1 MLVLIKK
8 EPIML
13 LKSLLGYSLIGTIM
27 FFIRSCETNFY
38 TILECNCIRDYLE
51 YSDDKETNK
60 NKTLISM
67 ISKSMNYEFMCCIMY
82 GLSDIFYKKNLQT
95 QKEEKKKKL
104 QEFNKDL
111 MGFGKMGKFKIDKN
125 DNINNK
131 IK

>member
-1 MLVLIKK
+1 MLVLLNK

-38 TILECNCIRDYLE
+38 TVLECNCIMDYLE
-51 YSDDKETNK
+51 YTQDKETNK

-82 GLSDIFYKKNLQT
+82 GLSDIFYKKNLKNK
-95 QKEEKKKKL
+95 KEEKKMKL
-104 QEFNKDL
+104 EEFNKAL
-111 MGFGKMGKFKIDKN
+111 MGFGKMGKEKLG
-125 DNINNK
+125 
-131 IK
+131 